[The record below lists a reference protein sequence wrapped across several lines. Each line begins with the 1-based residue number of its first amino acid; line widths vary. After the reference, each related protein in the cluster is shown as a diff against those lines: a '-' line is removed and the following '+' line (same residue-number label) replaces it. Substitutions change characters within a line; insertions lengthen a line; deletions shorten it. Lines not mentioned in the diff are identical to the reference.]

1 MLFSII
7 VPAYNAERYLPE
19 CLASVDAQTFRD
31 YEVIIVDDG
40 STDETSC
47 IADTYAQSKCNV
59 TVLHRENEGPLL
71 ARRAG
76 LKISRG
82 QYAVFVDS
90 DDGLHPEAL
99 QCIYDAIAGTDA
111 DIVSFRYCRSKNF
124 GRSDTPSPLS
134 TGLYS
139 GKEITEGRKHLCE
152 GRFNEMWG
160 KAIRL
165 NLFDPSADYTQYNKI
180 KHGEDLLQLLPVF
193 DKARSLCS
201 LDDVLYFYR
210 TNDTASTSAY
220 KLRSYPTSGSSTAH
234 CSNTRGNGENHA
246 IKARVPAR
254 PCSTLTSSRLLCR
267 GQNIA
272 GSFKFSEMCGKRRRM
287 RNVFPVGSAAV

>member
-111 DIVSFRYCRSKNF
+111 DSAIAVARILAVRTL
-124 GRSDTPSPLS
+124 R
-134 TGLYS
+134 
-139 GKEITEGRKHLCE
+139 RLC
-152 GRFNEMWG
+152 
-160 KAIRL
+160 
-165 NLFDPSADYTQYNKI
+165 
-180 KHGEDLLQLLPVF
+180 LPVCIRE
-193 DKARSLCS
+193 KKSPRG
-201 LDDVLYFYR
+201 V
-210 TNDTASTSAY
+210 
-220 KLRSYPTSGSSTAH
+220 
-234 CSNTRGNGENHA
+234 NTCVKEDSMRCGE
-246 IKARVPAR
+246 R
-254 PCSTLTSSRLLCR
+254 PYD
-267 GQNIA
+267 
-272 GSFKFSEMCGKRRRM
+272 
-287 RNVFPVGSAAV
+287 

>member
-76 LKISRG
+76 LKIARG

-99 QCIYDAIAGTDA
+99 QCIHDAITGTDA
-111 DIVSFRYCRSKNF
+111 DIVSFRYCRSKDF
-124 GRSDTPSPLS
+124 GRSDTPSPLLQS
-134 TGLYS
+134 LS
-139 GKEITEGRKHLCE
+139 CR
-152 GRFNEMWG
+152 RQP
-160 KAIRL
+160 
-165 NLFDPSADYTQYNKI
+165 LFP
-180 KHGEDLLQLLPVF
+180 
-193 DKARSLCS
+193 
-201 LDDVLYFYR
+201 
-210 TNDTASTSAY
+210 
-220 KLRSYPTSGSSTAH
+220 
-234 CSNTRGNGENHA
+234 
-246 IKARVPAR
+246 
-254 PCSTLTSSRLLCR
+254 
-267 GQNIA
+267 
-272 GSFKFSEMCGKRRRM
+272 
-287 RNVFPVGSAAV
+287 